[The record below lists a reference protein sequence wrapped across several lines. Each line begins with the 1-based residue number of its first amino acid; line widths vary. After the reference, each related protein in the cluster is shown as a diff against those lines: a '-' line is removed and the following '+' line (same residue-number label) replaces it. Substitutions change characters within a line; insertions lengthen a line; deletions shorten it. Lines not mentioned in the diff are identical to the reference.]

1 MVDEYSILT
10 KLLFNAGRAWLKTHG
25 QGLRVDLAG
34 LCYTSAAEE
43 NHEKMRDLPPK
54 FLAAMIAVLP
64 LPGSPRYNGDDQKV
78 VDQAL
83 SDLEIYKK
91 AGVDSVFLE
100 NDHDLPYIQP
110 PLDEKGIA
118 LMTRIAREARKRF
131 DGPIG
136 IQMLEAANI
145 TSLEIA
151 AEADLDYVR
160 VEAFV
165 FAHVGGSGII
175 NGSAGKILRRRKEL
189 EAEHIKVF
197 ADVKKKHG
205 SHSLTID
212 LDIRD
217 EIMQAEF
224 FLADGVIVTS
234 QFTGIKPDT
243 NDLIKAK
250 SVTKLPV
257 LIGSGMTP
265 QNIRDY
271 MPLADGFIVG
281 SYFRKD
287 GKFLKTLQPER
298 LDEFMK
304 DFARS
309 RRIEIG

>member
-1 MVDEYSILT
+1 M
-10 KLLFNAGRAWLKTHG
+10 KTE
-25 QGLRVDLAG
+25 RI
-34 LCYTSAAEE
+34 
-43 NHEKMRDLPPK
+43 LPPK

-64 LPGSPRYNGDDQKV
+64 LPGSPLYDGDDQKV
-78 VDQAL
+78 IEQAL
-83 SDLEIYKK
+83 ADLRVYKEAK
-91 AGVDSVFLE
+91 VDSVILE

-118 LMTRIAREARKRF
+118 LMTKIAKEIRNRF

-151 AEADLDYVR
+151 AEADFDYIR

-165 FAHVGGSGII
+165 FAHVGGSGVI

-189 EAEHIKVF
+189 NAEHIKVF

-212 LDIRD
+212 LDIKD

-234 QFTGIKPDT
+234 QFTGTNPDKE
-243 NDLIKAK
+243 DLLKAR
-250 SVTKLPV
+250 SATKLPI

-265 QNIRDY
+265 ENIQEY
-271 MPLADGFIVG
+271 LPLGDGFIVG
-281 SYFRKD
+281 SSFRKA
-287 GKFLKTLQPER
+287 GQFLEELEPER
-298 LDEFMK
+298 LNKFMK
-304 DFARS
+304 AFVAAKKGMQTR
-309 RRIEIG
+309 

>member
-1 MVDEYSILT
+1 MKSVRI
-10 KLLFNAGRAWLKTHG
+10 
-25 QGLRVDLAG
+25 
-34 LCYTSAAEE
+34 
-43 NHEKMRDLPPK
+43 LPPK

-64 LPGSPRYNGDDQKV
+64 LPGSPLYDGDDKRV
-78 VDQAL
+78 IDQAL
-83 SDLEIYKK
+83 ADLDIYKK
-91 AGVDSVFLE
+91 AGVDSIIFE

-110 PLDEKGIA
+110 PLDEKAIA
-118 LMTRIAREARKRF
+118 LMTTICKEARKRF

-136 IQMLEAANI
+136 VQMLEAANI

-151 AEADLDYVR
+151 AEADLDYIR

-189 EAEHIKVF
+189 NAEHIKVF

-212 LDIRD
+212 LDIKD

-224 FLADGVIVTS
+224 FLVDGVIVTS
-234 QFTGIKPDT
+234 QFTGLNPDK

-250 SVTKLPV
+250 DATQLPV
-257 LIGSGMTP
+257 LIGSGMNVD
-265 QNIRDY
+265 NIADY
-271 MPLADGFIVG
+271 LPLADGFIVG

-287 GKFLKTLQPER
+287 GKFLEKLEAERLNKFMDQFVSLRKSILQPV
-298 LDEFMK
+298 
-304 DFARS
+304 
-309 RRIEIG
+309 

>member
-1 MVDEYSILT
+1 M
-10 KLLFNAGRAWLKTHG
+10 KTV
-25 QGLRVDLAG
+25 RI
-34 LCYTSAAEE
+34 
-43 NHEKMRDLPPK
+43 LPPK

-64 LPGSPRYNGDDQKV
+64 LPGSPLYDGDDQKV
-78 VDQAL
+78 IDQAL
-83 SDLEIYKK
+83 ADLDVYKK
-91 AGVDSVFLE
+91 AGVDSLLFE

-118 LMTRIAREARKRF
+118 LMTKIVKQARERF
-131 DGPIG
+131 GGPIG

-151 AEADLDYVR
+151 AEADLDFIR

-189 EAEHIKVF
+189 SAEHIKVF

-212 LDIRD
+212 LDIKD

-234 QFTGIKPDT
+234 QFTGINPDKD
-243 NDLIKAK
+243 DLIKAK
-250 SVTKLPV
+250 RATKLPV
-257 LIGSGMTP
+257 LVGSGMTAE
-265 QNIRDY
+265 NIPEY
-271 MPLADGFIVG
+271 LPLADGFIVG
-281 SYFRKD
+281 SHFRRD
-287 GKFLKTLQPER
+287 GKFLEKLDPER
-298 LDEFMK
+298 LQAFMK
-304 DFARS
+304 AFVSERRS
-309 RRIEIG
+309 ILGSE

>member
-1 MVDEYSILT
+1 MKHARI
-10 KLLFNAGRAWLKTHG
+10 
-25 QGLRVDLAG
+25 
-34 LCYTSAAEE
+34 
-43 NHEKMRDLPPK
+43 LPPK

-64 LPGSPRYNGDDQKV
+64 LPGSPLYNNDDKSV
-78 VDQAL
+78 IDQAL
-83 SDLEIYKK
+83 ADLDHYKK
-91 AGVDSVFLE
+91 VGVDSIIFE

-110 PLDEKGIA
+110 PLDEKAIA
-118 LMTRIAREARKRF
+118 LMKTISKEARKRF

-151 AEADLDYVR
+151 AEADLDYIR

-189 EAEHIKVF
+189 NAEHIKVF

-212 LDIRD
+212 LDIKD
-217 EIMQAEF
+217 EIMQAEL

-234 QFTGIKPDT
+234 QFTGIHPDK

-250 SVTKLPV
+250 SATKLPV
-257 LIGSGMTP
+257 LIGSGMNVN
-265 QNIRDY
+265 NIADY
-271 MPLADGFIVG
+271 LPLADGFIVG

-287 GKFLKTLQPER
+287 GKFLEKLEPER
-298 LDEFMK
+298 LHRFMELFVSLRK
-304 DFARS
+304 NTLQTPA
-309 RRIEIG
+309 

>member
-1 MVDEYSILT
+1 VKDQRPACPAAI
-10 KLLFNAGRAWLKTHG
+10 GG
-25 QGLRVDLAG
+25 AG
-34 LCYTSAAEE
+34 LILDILLPMKIVRT
-43 NHEKMRDLPPK
+43 LPPK

-64 LPGSPRYNGDDQKV
+64 LPGSPLYEGDDGKV
-78 VDQAL
+78 MNQAL
-83 SDLEIYKK
+83 ADLDVYQK
-91 AGVDSVFLE
+91 ARVDSIIFE

-110 PLDEKGIA
+110 PLDKKGIA
-118 LMTRIAREARKRF
+118 LMAKIVKEARERF

-151 AEADLDYVR
+151 AEADLDYIR

-165 FAHVGGSGII
+165 FAHVGGSGVI

-189 EAEHIKVF
+189 KAEHIKVF

-212 LDIRD
+212 LDIKD

-234 QFTGIKPDT
+234 QFTGVNPEK

-250 SVTKLPV
+250 SATKLPV
-257 LIGSGMTP
+257 LIGSGMTAE
-265 QNIRDY
+265 NIQEY
-271 MPLADGFIVG
+271 LPLADGFIVG
-281 SYFRKD
+281 SYFRSG
-287 GKFLKTLQPER
+287 GKFLEKLDPER
-298 LDEFMK
+298 LHAFMNV
-304 DFARS
+304 FVSERS
-309 RRIEIG
+309 GDTQ

>member
-1 MVDEYSILT
+1 MET
-10 KLLFNAGRAWLKTHG
+10 GRT
-25 QGLRVDLAG
+25 
-34 LCYTSAAEE
+34 
-43 NHEKMRDLPPK
+43 LPPK
-54 FLAAMIAVLP
+54 FLAAMVPVLP
-64 LPGSPRYNGDDQKV
+64 LPGSPLYDGDDQKV
-78 VDQAL
+78 INQAL
-83 SDLEIYKK
+83 ADLEVYKK
-91 AGVDSVFLE
+91 AGVDSVLFE
-100 NDHDLPYIQP
+100 NDHDLPYIQA

-118 LMTRIAREARKRF
+118 LMTKIVNGARVRF

-151 AEADLDYVR
+151 AEADLDYIR

-189 EAEHIKVF
+189 KAEHIKVF

-212 LDIRD
+212 LDIKD

-224 FLADGVIVTS
+224 FLVDGVIVTS
-234 QFTGIKPDT
+234 QFTGVNPDK

-250 SVTKLPV
+250 NATKLPV
-257 LIGSGMTP
+257 LIGSGMTAE
-265 QNIRDY
+265 NIQDY
-271 MPLADGFIVG
+271 LPLADGFIVG

-287 GKFLKTLQPER
+287 GKFLEKLEPER
-298 LDEFMK
+298 LNKFMK
-304 DFARS
+304 VFVSARKNTL
-309 RRIEIG
+309 R